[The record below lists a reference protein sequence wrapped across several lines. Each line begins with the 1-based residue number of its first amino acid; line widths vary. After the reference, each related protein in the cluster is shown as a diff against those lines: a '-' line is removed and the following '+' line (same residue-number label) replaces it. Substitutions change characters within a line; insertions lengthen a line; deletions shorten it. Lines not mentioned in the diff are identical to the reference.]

1 MIGCCKIIEH
11 ENMVD
16 LILHSIPLFQIT
28 FLLGMVILS
37 KPDGYQLNRLKLVE
51 NFRPDW
57 VWIKLKGKHLS
68 FWLYV
73 VKEPIQP

>member
-1 MIGCCKIIEH
+1 
-11 ENMVD
+11 
-16 LILHSIPLFQIT
+16 
-28 FLLGMVILS
+28 MVILS